1 MCGRMTQ
8 YLSSEEIAALFGA
21 EPLVSLA
28 GGRYNVAPTQTALV
42 VEEDGERRV
51 IAAHRWGLIPPWA
64 DSAKIG
70 SQMINAR
77 SETVAEK
84 PSFRSAFK
92 RQRCLVPVDG
102 FYEWQKVGSTKVPHA
117 IVRKDGQP
125 LALAGLWSS
134 WRDPATGEELRTF
147 TVITT
152 QANATMQP
160 LHERMPVILP
170 DDAWERWLDPTFTD
184 IPALQALLRP
194 APDDL
199 LNAYPVSRLVN
210 DVRNDGP
217 QLLLPLRSE

>member
-21 EPLVSLA
+21 EPFGGPS

-77 SETVAEK
+77 AETVAEK

-92 RQRCLVPVDG
+92 RQRCIVPVDG
-102 FYEWQKVGSTKVPHA
+102 FYEWQKVGTTKVPHA
-117 IVRKDGQP
+117 IVRKDGKP

-134 WRDPATGEELRTF
+134 WRDPNTGEELRTF

-152 QANATMQP
+152 RANATMQP

-170 DDAWERWLDPTFTD
+170 DEAWDRWLDPTCSD
-184 IPALQALLRP
+184 VPALQSLLRP

-199 LNAYPVSRLVN
+199 LHAYSVSRLVN

-217 QLLLPLRSE
+217 QLLLPLASE